1 MENIKQKIRRSVLYL
16 LGFSAFPMLTSC
28 YGMPQDYENL
38 PPPPDVEGKI
48 VTNDQKPVEGILVS
62 ATTESGISRKT
73 YSNSEGEYTLYKDED
88 IRKIIFSDIDGN
100 LNGGDFEQQ
109 TKTME
114 ELKADGK
121 VIMKLKK
128 TVPNE

>member
-1 MENIKQKIRRSVLYL
+1 
-16 LGFSAFPMLTSC
+16 
-28 YGMPQDYENL
+28 MPQDDHYL
-38 PPPPDVEGKI
+38 PPPPEVEGKI

-62 ATTESGISRKT
+62 ATTESGISRRT

-88 IRKIIFSDIDGN
+88 IRKVIFSDIDGN